1 MFMKRILNYFLVIAL
16 IAMTAC
22 SDDDSTATK
31 VEFTK
36 AVNVML
42 ADAPLEVTLKLSN
55 SASSDLSIP
64 FTISGSAELDDEYS
78 ISSTSFSFSK
88 GSSTSNV
95 TITPLNNFSADKE
108 IVLSLGNLP
117 AGYENGSI
125 FSTVISLES
134 KEYIIYSFSL
144 EKATLLDK
152 YKVTV
157 NLSGQNTGSAFTVT
171 DDMTLPFTF
180 DSKSSAVLGVDF
192 EVEGGV
198 NGFTIAKGTNSAS
211 VILSSLDSEL
221 GDEKT
226 LIMKVDSEK
235 ASARFLQ
242 GNNGSIEVAVKGI
255 LKLSSLLGKWQFVEV
270 VEIEEIMTW
279 AEDMEDDPE
288 LIPYKNDGYT
298 FEITEKDG
306 VYSFIPGATEGDLSA
321 FFRNTTIEYS
331 SPFNTILKSII
342 LSDYCTEEPFMW
354 TMEDIQ
360 LTYFGMNNVNRAF
373 SATDE
378 TLGGTTIAMRINEDG
393 NLEIHLR
400 DYDTPPFME
409 NWWNDDFDT
418 DMFGFCYVFERVTE

>member
-1 MFMKRILNYFLVIAL
+1 M
-16 IAMTAC
+16 
-22 SDDDSTATK
+22 
-31 VEFTK
+31 
-36 AVNVML
+36 
-42 ADAPLEVTLKLSN
+42 
-55 SASSDLSIP
+55 
-64 FTISGSAELDDEYS
+64 
-78 ISSTSFSFSK
+78 
-88 GSSTSNV
+88 
-95 TITPLNNFSADKE
+95 
-108 IVLSLGNLP
+108 
-117 AGYENGSI
+117 
-125 FSTVISLES
+125 
-134 KEYIIYSFSL
+134 

-198 NGFTIAKGTNSAS
+198 NEFTIAKGTNSAS

-288 LIPYKNDGYT
+288 LIPYKHDGYT

-306 VYSFIPGATEGDLSA
+306 VYCFIP
-321 FFRNTTIEYS
+321 
-331 SPFNTILKSII
+331 
-342 LSDYCTEEPFMW
+342 
-354 TMEDIQ
+354 
-360 LTYFGMNNVNRAF
+360 
-373 SATDE
+373 
-378 TLGGTTIAMRINEDG
+378 
-393 NLEIHLR
+393 
-400 DYDTPPFME
+400 
-409 NWWNDDFDT
+409 
-418 DMFGFCYVFERVTE
+418 